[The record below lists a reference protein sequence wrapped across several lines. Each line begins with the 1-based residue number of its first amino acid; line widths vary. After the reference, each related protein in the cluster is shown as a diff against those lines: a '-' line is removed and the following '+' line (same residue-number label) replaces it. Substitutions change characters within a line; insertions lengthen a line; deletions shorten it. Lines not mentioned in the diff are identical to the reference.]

1 MISLLILVSVAIIVS
16 WVVWR
21 GIAMGNAIRIADG
34 LWLLIFG
41 LGLFFA
47 VYLGE
52 RDKLKAA
59 VGTGTFMSLIAVGGI
74 VLRGYIIRVQ
84 KQMQKHISCH
94 DHHHT
99 LTDQPD
105 QPWDHQLN
113 NQVSF
118 QKTDYPS
125 KERTFHTNFVDIT
138 LDSRT
143 GLPSGQITNGP
154 FQGTTLESLSFDQF
168 CSQLEVCR
176 TLNDHPSVLLLEA
189 YLDRLY
195 GPQWH
200 NISQEI
206 TEPQSDSQSLMKRE
220 EAYLVLGLKPK
231 ASLQEIK
238 EAHHHLIQR
247 LHPDQGGSAYLAIKI
262 NQARDLLLK
271 TAS

>member
-1 MISLLILVSVAIIVS
+1 MMSLLTLIAVAIIVS

-21 GIAMGNAIRIADG
+21 GIATGNAIRIADG
-34 LWLLIFG
+34 LWILIFG

-52 RDKLKAA
+52 RDKIKEAI
-59 VGTGTFMSLIAVGGI
+59 GSGIFMSLIAVGGI

-84 KQMQKHISCH
+84 KQMQ
-94 DHHHT
+94 HT
-99 LTDQPD
+99 LTEDQTD
-105 QPWDHQLN
+105 LPWDNLLN
-113 NQVSF
+113 DNVSL
-118 QKTDYPS
+118 QKTDYLS
-125 KERTFHTNFVDIT
+125 KERTFHTDFIDIT
-138 LDSRT
+138 LDPQT
-143 GLPSGQITNGP
+143 GSPSSHITNGP
-154 FQGTTLESLSFDQF
+154 FQGYTLESLSFDQF
-168 CSQLEVCR
+168 CSQLEMCR
-176 TLNDHPSVLLLEA
+176 TLKDHSSVLLLEA

-200 NISQEI
+200 NACQEV
-206 TEPQSDSQSLMKRE
+206 SDSQSLIKRE
-220 EAYLVLGLKPK
+220 EAYLVLGLKPQ

-247 LHPDQGGSAYLAIKI
+247 LHPDQGGSAYLTIKI